1 MATAR
6 GTAALLNAS
15 HLRQRISSVTWWAL
29 ANGAMIFGQADSV
42 LSTRLLVTHIIARV
56 RHAVAHLTGWAVM
69 IVHTWNTLAAVER
82 IIRISSEGSRWAMA
96 LCLMIVGNA
105 NSSWATLDALAG
117 WTTAER
123 LGSLVLG
130 AGLRLGA
137 LCIVA
142 ALMFPFWLA
151 TITIIGITHESTET
165 ITASLVLTG
174 NTDRVRWTGE
184 SITDGNAL
192 KHAQNIG
199 TTSGS
204 IGTVLIAGTVGQGG
218 LLA

>member
-1 MATAR
+1 
-6 GTAALLNAS
+6 
-15 HLRQRISSVTWWAL
+15 
-29 ANGAMIFGQADSV
+29 
-42 LSTRLLVTHIIARV
+42 
-56 RHAVAHLTGWAVM
+56 
-69 IVHTWNTLAAVER
+69 
-82 IIRISSEGSRWAMA
+82 
-96 LCLMIVGNA
+96 MIVGNA

-123 LGSLVLG
+123 LGSLILD

-137 LCIVA
+137 LCIVT

-174 NTDRVRWTGE
+174 NADRVRWAGE
-184 SITDGNAL
+184 GITDGNAL
-192 KHAQNIG
+192 KHAQHIR

-204 IGTVLIAGTVGQGG
+204 IGTVLIIGTVGQGG